1 LILALQNWHK
11 IVALFTEIIISMPEG
26 PSIVILK
33 EKVTSFKEKNIV
45 TASGSSNI
53 NFDKLAGEKIIDFK
67 SWGKHLL
74 ICFKGYFIRIHLL
87 MFGTYLINNRKVVPP
102 KLSLRFSDGELNF
115 YTCHVL
121 LIEKEAAKMYNWE
134 TDIMSDNWSAV
145 RAQEAISSSQKE
157 KICDVLLDQEKFSG
171 VGNIIKNEALFRAA
185 IHPESTAGFIPT
197 EKIKELVNEVRQYSL
212 DFYKW
217 KKINQLS
224 RYWFVYH
231 QKTCPRCQLPINSK
245 KTGKGKRLSYY
256 CNNCQV
262 VYENKKNLYEKNS
275 IV

>member
-1 LILALQNWHK
+1 
-11 IVALFTEIIISMPEG
+11 MPEG
-26 PSIVILK
+26 PSIVLLK
-33 EKVTSFKEKNIV
+33 EKIFPFKGKNI
-45 TASGSSNI
+45 TAASGSSSI
-53 NFDKLAGEKIIDFK
+53 DFEKLAGEKILDFK

-87 MFGTYLINNRKVVPP
+87 MFGTYLINDRKALQP
-102 KLSLRFSDGELNF
+102 KLSLQFSNGELNF

-121 LIEKEAAKMYNWE
+121 LVEKEASKTYNWE
-134 TDIMSDNWSAV
+134 TDIMSDEWSSLQARKV
-145 RAQEAISSSQKE
+145 IANSGKE

-171 VGNIIKNEALFRAA
+171 VGNIIKNEALFRAG
-185 IHPESTAGFIPT
+185 IHPESIANAIPID
-197 EKIKELVNEVRQYSL
+197 KIKELVNEVRQYSL

-224 RYWFVYH
+224 RHWFVYQ
-231 QKTCPRCQLPINSK
+231 QKTCPKCRLPIKIKS
-245 KTGKGKRLSYY
+245 TGKGKRMSYY

-262 VYENKKNLYEKNS
+262 IYELKNNLYEKNS